1 VSVDPQ
7 GSYES
12 ARRCAERATRTR
24 SPELRASLIDLS
36 RTYLARA
43 LELERSLALWAGI
56 LRVHESTPSWP
67 SIGNL
72 RIRLEQ
78 ANRRVAECEL
88 LVVGWREVIEAQQ
101 RDGRDLEMALD
112 LLKSFEN
119 GLEEAISSKEAAQ
132 DALDQRLVDIFEGL
146 KGRRPQHDQE
156 LHDWLASPEGKAA
169 TAFEPTSG
177 SRWGAGRS

>member
-101 RDGRDLEMALD
+101 RDGRDLGRD
-112 LLKSFEN
+112 LLKTFES
-119 GLEEAISSKEAAQ
+119 GLEVAMTSKEAAER
-132 DALDQRLVDIFEGL
+132 ALDQRLLDIFKGL
-146 KGRRPQHDQE
+146 MGRPPQNDRE
-156 LHDWLASPEGKAA
+156 LHDWLASPAGKAA
-169 TAFEPTSG
+169 TAFEPAPA
-177 SRWGAGRS
+177 SRWGEVGRS